1 VKQVLKP
8 VVQETLKLVGVVE
21 NQSRELLA
29 FCRNEQNLSANF
41 SDYKRFVEKMEHFYV
56 FVDLVDGRIPEFD
69 ENKQKPL
76 RKHLSK
82 IRWKV
87 TILELDTTRIYLINI
102 SRSGRR
108 LPLGSREF
116 LMRRLDRLSEIAQ
129 YYDRFGE
136 EYELAPPISEELI
149 ESVRQLLKESIE
161 KAPRLEEF
169 QPSPP
174 PPRLSATPSFS
185 SPSHNPITPAA
196 GALLP
201 PDAVSARHAS
211 AMPSLPAKLNVKE
224 QWGRF
229 FVEKGSIV
237 AVSQACKMAALSL
250 DQLAQRIGVSRVALT
265 LMLSGQD
272 PMPRPAME
280 KLQQFMMDQARL
292 SQQTELRRRL

>member
-1 VKQVLKP
+1 MNEAVKP

-29 FCRNEQNLSANF
+29 FCQNEQNLGGHFA
-41 SDYKRFVEKMEHFYV
+41 DYKRFVEKIEHFYV
-56 FVDLVDGRIPEFD
+56 FVDLVDGRIPEF
-69 ENKQKPL
+69 EESKQQPL

-82 IRWKV
+82 IRWKI

-102 SRSGRR
+102 TRSGRR
-108 LPLGSREF
+108 LPLGAREF

-136 EYELAPPISEELI
+136 EHDLAPINQDLI
-149 ESVRQLLKESIE
+149 EAVRKLLQQGIDA
-161 KAPRLEEF
+161 APKLDEF

-174 PPRLSATPSFS
+174 PPRLSATPSTMPPLV
-185 SPSHNPITPAA
+185 SPES
-196 GALLP
+196 
-201 PDAVSARHAS
+201 VSAQRPLYS
-211 AMPSLPAKLNVKE
+211 TGTPTLPARINVKE

-229 FVEKGSIV
+229 YVEKGSIV
-237 AVSQACKMAALSL
+237 AVSQACKSAAISL
-250 DQLAQRIGVSRVALT
+250 DQLAQRLGVSRVALT

-280 KLQQFMMDQARL
+280 RLQQFMTDQARMT
-292 SQQTELRRRL
+292 QQAELRRRS

>member
-1 VKQVLKP
+1 MNEAVKP

-29 FCRNEQNLSANF
+29 FCQNEQNLGGHFA
-41 SDYKRFVEKMEHFYV
+41 DYKRFVEKIEHFYV
-56 FVDLVDGRIPEFD
+56 FVDLVDGRIPEF
-69 ENKQKPL
+69 EESKQQPL

-82 IRWKV
+82 IRWKI

-102 SRSGRR
+102 TRSGRR
-108 LPLGSREF
+108 LPLGAREF

-136 EYELAPPISEELI
+136 EHDLAPINQDLI
-149 ESVRQLLKESIE
+149 EAVRKLLQQGIDA
-161 KAPRLEEF
+161 APKLDEF

-174 PPRLSATPSFS
+174 PPRLSATPSTMPPLV
-185 SPSHNPITPAA
+185 SPES
-196 GALLP
+196 
-201 PDAVSARHAS
+201 VSAQRPLYS
-211 AMPSLPAKLNVKE
+211 TGTPTPPARINVKE

-229 FVEKGSIV
+229 YVEKGSIV
-237 AVSQACKMAALSL
+237 AVSQACKSAAISL
-250 DQLAQRIGVSRVALT
+250 DQLAQRLGVSRVALT

-280 KLQQFMMDQARL
+280 RLQQFMTDQARMT
-292 SQQTELRRRL
+292 QQAELRRRS

>member
-1 VKQVLKP
+1 MNQAIKP

-29 FCRNEQNLSANF
+29 FCQNQGNLNGTF
-41 SDYKRFVEKMEHFYV
+41 GDYKRFVEKMEHFYV

-69 ENKQKPL
+69 ESKQLPL

-82 IRWKV
+82 IRWKI

-102 SRSGRR
+102 TRAGRR
-108 LPLGSREF
+108 LPIGAREF

-136 EYELAPPISEELI
+136 EHDLTPLSQELVEA
-149 ESVRQLLKESIE
+149 VRKLLEQSIE
-161 KAPRLEEF
+161 GAPRLDEF
-169 QPSPP
+169 QPAPP
-174 PPRLSATPSFS
+174 PPRLSATPS
-185 SPSHNPITPAA
+185 A
-196 GALLP
+196 GAPSTTTLMVPTESMSMAHSMSSSMP
-201 PDAVSARHAS
+201 P
-211 AMPSLPAKLNVKE
+211 LPAKLNVKE

-229 FVEKGSIV
+229 FVERGSVV
-237 AVSQACKMAALSL
+237 AVSQACKSAAISM
-250 DQLAQRIGVSRVALT
+250 DQLATRIGVSRVALT

-272 PMPRPAME
+272 PMPRQAIE

-292 SQQTELRRRL
+292 SRQTEMRRQL